1 MWKDKFEADRL
12 AEAFAN
18 DVEKKLNPTHK
29 PRKEA
34 FTLGMNLVDEKI
46 ERLLMPLDQINEYLD
61 SSLRILLADWQ
72 SKFVSRV
79 NAP

>member
-1 MWKDKFEADRL
+1 MWKDKFETDRL

-18 DVEKKLNPTHK
+18 DVEKKFNPTHK
-29 PRKEA
+29 PREEA

-46 ERLLMPLDQINEYLD
+46 ERLLMPLDQVNEYLD

-72 SKFVSRV
+72 SKFVSRT